1 MSDRTA
7 GFRSARPD
15 LADRP
20 ELPERIGLAYE
31 PVSCL
36 SSKEGR
42 SVWLVRRRADGAP
55 FLLKRALWGGED
67 LAEEFR
73 LLALLQPL
81 LGPAVPAPVDCFEAD
96 GVSYLLRSYLPGETL
111 AARRAREGGCSPA
124 LCREVGRQLCA
135 LLAVLHGLDPPVV
148 HRDIKPENII
158 LGDDGSVKLIDYGIA
173 RRYEPD
179 KSGDTRF
186 MGTEG
191 TAAPEQYGFAQTDE
205 RTDLYAL
212 GMTLVWVLTG
222 TYDRDALAGADV
234 SPRLRRVLRKCTAFA
249 PEQRYQS
256 AAALSAA
263 LAGKL
268 RPGRIPRLLVGCA
281 ALCAALVLGG
291 LAYTRWWLPSR
302 PVEFESVCLEAAV
315 RAELDRPQGEVT
327 RGDLEEVTRLA
338 LIGSEPFDRS
348 RVYKCLLHSYLDE
361 DSRHDSAPGD
371 VSDLSLLAQM
381 PNLTEL
387 YLCEQAITDLSP
399 LEGLPLT
406 TLALAGNQI
415 EDVSPLSS
423 LPTLKTLYIGDNP
436 VADYTPLAGLTELRS
451 LNLDGNYDGAN
462 IVTAPIGFLAGMP
475 LELLSVCGMEPED
488 GDWSA
493 LAQLPRLRELL
504 TWHLPAEAVP
514 WVAANGRLSTLAL
527 YRCQTEDLTGLA
539 GMDQLNCLSV
549 NEGLPSLAGVEALTG
564 LEEFNATYCA
574 FSDLAPLEGLPRLNI
589 LNLYGTVIEDYAP
602 LADLR
607 GLSELTVHASAA
619 PLVEAQCPG
628 HPFRVSTTEF

>member
-1 MSDRTA
+1 MTGRTA
-7 GFRSARPD
+7 DFRSARPD

-42 SVWLVRRRADGAP
+42 SVWLVRRRADDAP

-67 LAEEFR
+67 LDEEFR

-124 LCREVGRQLCA
+124 LCIEVGRQLCA
-135 LLAVLHGLDPPVV
+135 LLSVLHGLDPPVV

-158 LGDDGSVKLIDYGIA
+158 LGGDGSVRLIDYGIA

-212 GMTLVWVLTG
+212 GMTLVWMLTG
-222 TYDRDALAGADV
+222 TYGRDALAEADA

-256 AAALSAA
+256 AE
-263 LAGKL
+263 
-268 RPGRIPRLLVGCA
+268 
-281 ALCAALVLGG
+281 ALCAALLGKPRRRRLLRLLAGGASLCAALALGG
-291 LAYTRWWLPSR
+291 LAYVRWWLPSR
-302 PVEFESVCLEAAV
+302 PVVFSSVCLEAAV

-338 LIGSEPFDRS
+338 LVGSETFDRT

-361 DSRHDSAPGD
+361 ESRHDAVPGD
-371 VSDLSLLAQM
+371 VADLSLLAHM

-387 YLCEQAITDLSP
+387 YLCEQSITDLSP

-415 EDVSPLSS
+415 EDVSPLAN
-423 LPTLKTLYIGDNP
+423 LPTLRTLYIGDNP

-451 LNLDGNYDGAN
+451 LNLDGNFDGAN
-462 IVTAPIGFLAGMP
+462 IVTAPIGFLRGMP

-493 LAQLPRLRELL
+493 LADLPRLRELL
-504 TWHLPAEAVP
+504 TWHLPTGAVP
-514 WVAANGRLSTLAL
+514 WIAANDHLSILAL
-527 YRCQTEDLTGLA
+527 FRCQTEDLSGLA
-539 GMDQLNCLSV
+539 GIKNLSCLSV
-549 NEGLPSLAGVEALTG
+549 NEGLPSLEGVAALTG
-564 LEEFNATYCA
+564 LEELNVTYCC
-574 FSDLAPLEGLPRLNI
+574 FSDLSPTEGLPRLKV
-589 LNLYGTVIEDYAP
+589 LNLYGTPVTDYAP

-607 GLSELTVHASAA
+607 GLSELTVHPSSA
-619 PLVEAQCPG
+619 PLVEAQYPG
-628 HPFRVSTTEF
+628 HPFRVSTAEF